1 MLNLSYFDQNV
12 EDIRNKRVIL
22 RVDYNIPIENG
33 EVRDDTRIL
42 QSKRTIDFLFDL
54 NCDIILLTHLGRPKT
69 AEDRK
74 KYTTRNILNY
84 LNSKKLFN
92 IDVDFVDNFEKEIH
106 YNGGKIYLFENVRFF
121 EGETK
126 NSLDLAKNF
135 SKYGDVF
142 VNDAFGSLHR
152 VHSSVAGISNFLPTY
167 FGFLVK
173 NEVENLSK
181 FFNPVS
187 PFTVI
192 LGGAK
197 ISDKLGLIKKI
208 KADNVIVCGAM
219 ALTIYR
225 KMGKNIGRSL
235 FEDVDVADLIGNP
248 RIILPDTFVV
258 VDEKFEKQSV
268 RTIDDIGD
276 MVVVDTVMSDKIL
289 STIKGSKMVFWN
301 GPVGIFEK
309 GFEDGSLSILQALAQ
324 TDGFRAVGG
333 GDTVRFVNT
342 VLSSDYSK
350 SVDFISTGGG
360 ATLEFLEKETLEAVE
375 YINQNIVRR

>member
-1 MLNLSYFDQNV
+1 
-12 EDIRNKRVIL
+12 
-22 RVDYNIPIENG
+22 
-33 EVRDDTRIL
+33 
-42 QSKRTIDFLFDL
+42 
-54 NCDIILLTHLGRPKT
+54 
-69 AEDRK
+69 DRK
-74 KYTTRNILNY
+74 KYTTRSILNH
-84 LNSKKLFN
+84 LNGKKLFN
-92 IDVDFVDNFEKEIH
+92 INVDFIDNFEKEI
-106 YNGGKIYLFENVRFF
+106 YYKGGKIYLFENVRFF
-121 EGETK
+121 DGETK

-173 NEVENLSK
+173 SEIENLSK

-235 FEDVDVADLIGNP
+235 FEDVDVTDLIDNP
-248 RIILPDTFVV
+248 LIILPDTFVV

-309 GFEDGSLSILQALAQ
+309 GFKDGSLSILQALAQ

-342 VLSSDYSK
+342 VLSGDYSK